1 MNFLADVFNS
11 GADILLLDEPT
22 NNLDRNAREKF
33 FCKLSAYSGG
43 VVIVSHDRELL
54 NQMDVLLELDMEKSQ

>member
-1 MNFLADVFNS
+1 MRVKN
-11 GADILLLDEPT
+11 
-22 NNLDRNAREKF
+22 F

-43 VVIVSHDRELL
+43 VVIVSHDCELL

>member
-1 MNFLADVFNS
+1 MVDVFNS

-33 FCKLSAYSGG
+33 FL
-43 VVIVSHDRELL
+43 
-54 NQMDVLLELDMEKSQ
+54 